1 MKEFIKLN
9 VKMNVIIENAKRI
22 ELNTKI
28 MTTFLNINFNNIQDG
43 AFWEAHGWG
52 EQRRSFYL
60 KSVAYI
66 LQ

>member
-1 MKEFIKLN
+1 
-9 VKMNVIIENAKRI
+9 MNVIIENAKRV

-28 MTTFLNINFNNIQDG
+28 MITFLNINFNTNQNG

-52 EQRRSFYL
+52 SL